1 MTIGILKL
9 TIFIQDSNSLKEKRM
24 VLQSIESRVRNNFNV
39 AISQIGDGDKWQ
51 KASIAVV
58 GIGRSRKNM
67 NAILSDVV
75 NFIEGFNS
83 VNLINYE
90 MEMI

>member
-9 TIFIQDSNSLKEKRM
+9 AIFIQDSSSLKDKRM
-24 VLQSIESRVRNNFNV
+24 VLHSLKSKLRNNFNV
-39 AISQIGDGDKWQ
+39 AITQIGDEDKWQ
-51 KASIAVV
+51 KATIAVV
-58 GIGRSRKNM
+58 GIEKDRKNM

-75 NFIEGFNS
+75 SFIEKFYS